1 MVCSNCG
8 YVLGPDDQYCGGCGA
23 FLTDAP
29 EGEAGHDQPVVAVPG
44 DPDPADP
51 LRDTA
56 PQDTP
61 WGIPYAP
68 SGQPSPTRSGP
79 SAGMIA
85 AAVAAVALVAL
96 LLFWVLRPEAEETGV
111 SDSDTTGATAT
122 ASATGDAAGTAT
134 DTPTMSSTPTP
145 TESPTTAP
153 EQTEIELPG
162 SAEPCNNVGAFVVY
176 RGNTTTSCPFAE
188 NVGRAFAEVEQPVTA
203 DVALSGVSSP
213 VTGLDYDLT
222 CEFTTPV
229 RCTGGN
235 NAVVYLVP
243 AS

>member
-8 YVLGPDDQYCGGCGA
+8 YPLGPDDQYCGGCGA
-23 FLTDAP
+23 YLTDSPEDEQPDQAP
-29 EGEAGHDQPVVAVPG
+29 GSDH
-44 DPDPADP
+44 
-51 LRDTA
+51 DTA
-56 PQDTP
+56 AQDAP

-68 SGQPSPTRSGP
+68 AEQPPAPRSGP

-85 AAVAAVALVAL
+85 AAVAAVVLIAL
-96 LLFWVLRPEAEETGV
+96 LVFWVLRPDSEESTASG
-111 SDSDTTGATAT
+111 SATAATTQTAPAATDGATAT
-122 ASATGDAAGTAT
+122 PTDGAT
-134 DTPTMSSTPTP
+134 DTPTA
-145 TESPTTAP
+145 SPTGSATTPPAP
-153 EQTEIELPG
+153 AEIDLPG
-162 SAEPCNNVGAFVVY
+162 AAQECDNVGSFVVY

-188 NVGRAFAEVEQPVTA
+188 NVGRAFAAVEQPVTA
-203 DVALSGVSSP
+203 AVTLNDVSSP

-222 CEFTTPV
+222 CDFTTPV

>member
-29 EGEAGHDQPVVAVPG
+29 EAEAGADHPVAAVPG
-44 DPDPADP
+44 DPDPVAP

-56 PQDTP
+56 PHDTP

-68 SGQPSPTRSGP
+68 AVPPAPARSTP

-85 AAVAAVALVAL
+85 AAVAALALVAL
-96 LLFWVLRPEAEETGV
+96 LLFWVLRPEGEESVASGGA
-111 SDSDTTGATAT
+111 TTGTSATAD
-122 ASATGDAAGTAT
+122 ATSDGAGTAT
-134 DTPTMSSTPTP
+134 DTPTTSTPTP
-145 TESPTTAP
+145 TDTPSTPPT
-153 EQTEIELPG
+153 QTEIELPA

-188 NVGRAFAEVEQPVTA
+188 NVGRAFAEVAQPVTA
-203 DVALSGVSSP
+203 EVALSGVSSP

-229 RCTGGN
+229 RCTGGD